1 MSKIMLAMSG
11 GVDSSVAAY
20 QMQKAGYTCIGATML
35 LCDKVL
41 LGGAEPADNAQ
52 DAEAVAK
59 RLGMPFHILDN
70 TADFR
75 QKVVAPFI
83 ACYEAGGTPNPCVY
97 CNKQIKFGDLLQQA
111 LDLGCDGIATGH
123 YARIEEK
130 DGRYLLFKA
139 KDLSKDQSYFL
150 ACLNQQQLSHSYFP
164 LGELTKD
171 QVRQIAGEQGFVTA
185 KKQDSQDICFIPD
198 GDYKAFME
206 QYTQKIYPGGDY
218 LDLNGK
224 VIGQHQGA
232 VGYTIGQRKG
242 LGIALGAP
250 AYVCQKDMARN
261 TVTLGP
267 DAALYRKD
275 LLADN
280 WNFIPFDTL
289 DAPMRLKARVRY
301 RHIEQP
307 ATVYPLENGIVRV
320 EFDEPQR
327 AITPG
332 QNVVLYQDNLVI
344 GCGTIL

>member
-20 QMQKAGYTCIGATML
+20 QMQKAGYTCVGATML
-35 LCDKVL
+35 LCDKAL
-41 LGGAEPADNAQ
+41 LGGVEPADNAR

-75 QKVVAPFI
+75 QKVVEPFI
-83 ACYEAGGTPNPCVY
+83 VCYEAGGTPNPCVY

-164 LGELTKD
+164 LGDLTKD

-206 QYTQKIYPGGDY
+206 QYTQKTYPGGDY

-250 AYVCQKDMARN
+250 AYVCQKDMAHN

-289 DAPMRLKARVRY
+289 DAPMRMKARVRY
-301 RHIEQP
+301 RHVEQP
-307 ATVYPLENGIVRV
+307 ATVYPMENGIVRV
-320 EFDEPQR
+320 EFDQPQR

-332 QNVVLYQDNLVI
+332 QNVVLYQDDLVI